1 MLIFTQGI
9 EEGGAVHN
17 EWAVDINKNAIHT

>member
-1 MLIFTQGI
+1 MLIISQGI